1 MAFYK
6 TVQKSLDDT
15 RTAITES
22 LKNSGFGI
30 LTEIDVSATLKTKIG
45 VERDPLIILG
55 ACNPRLAND
64 ALNQDIAFSLMMP
77 CNVVL
82 SKDGDGTK
90 ISIIDP
96 HDLIN
101 DADMQPLADE
111 AASLLKTALDKIE

>member
-30 LTEIDVSATLKTKIG
+30 LTEIDVSATIKSKIG

-64 ALNQDIAFSLMMP
+64 ALNKDIGFALLMP

-82 SKDGDGTK
+82 SEDGDGTK

-101 DADMQPLADE
+101 DAEMQPLADE
-111 AASLLKTALDKIE
+111 AAGLLKTALDKTE